1 MDVLRIAKVSIDT
14 QQSLLSQI
22 YENNKLEKR
31 NNMETKSERQLKKE
45 AREKEKLRKP
55 LKTVVHPTRII
66 AYLVQV
72 AIVYYTHDFLRNH
85 FLMLVMWVILALPV
99 FDLIAYIMLYR
110 GISVELTAPERE
122 VNRQNVGYLNLKLIN
137 TSYMI
142 SYDVNV
148 KLDVENTF
156 YKDSSATI
164 LSLPCS
170 ARSSEEKQL
179 PIKYSMNGIYKYSI
193 SAITIRDMLGFVSV
207 KKDIGQT
214 AEVNVYPER
223 ELAAE
228 VDMSDMNKGMTES
241 EETVKKGHDF
251 SDVSDVRE
259 YIPGDKLMSIHWK
272 LSAKRDILM
281 VKDRVAMSDQQM
293 VILTEL
299 SGSDEDVDEV
309 LTLTYAVTKRLVQD
323 QTYVRLLWWSEG
335 KYSFE
340 ERQIM
345 SLSDLREAFTSI
357 YYESIY
363 YDPEKTRG
371 YMLSIYPELKAYVK
385 VCMKDGQPNVLIL
398 EQD

>member
-1 MDVLRIAKVSIDT
+1 MITIVPT

-179 PIKYSMNGIYKYSI
+179 PIKYSMNGFYKYSI

-345 SLSDLREAFTSI
+345 SLSDLREAFASI

>member
-1 MDVLRIAKVSIDT
+1 MITIVPT

>member
-1 MDVLRIAKVSIDT
+1 M
-14 QQSLLSQI
+14 LSQI
-22 YENNKLEKR
+22 NENNKLEKR

>member
-1 MDVLRIAKVSIDT
+1 
-14 QQSLLSQI
+14 
-22 YENNKLEKR
+22 
-31 NNMETKSERQLKKE
+31 METKSERQLKKE

-371 YMLSIYPELKAYVK
+371 YMLSIYPELKAYVR

>member
-1 MDVLRIAKVSIDT
+1 MITIVPT

-193 SAITIRDMLGFVSV
+193 SAITIRDMLGLVSV